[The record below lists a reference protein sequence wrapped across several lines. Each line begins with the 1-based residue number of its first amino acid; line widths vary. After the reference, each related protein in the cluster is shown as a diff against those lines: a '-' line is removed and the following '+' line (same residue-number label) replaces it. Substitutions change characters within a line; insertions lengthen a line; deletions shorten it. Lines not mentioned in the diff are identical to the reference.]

1 VAVLKKNSFFFLS
14 FPFGF
19 VFFTFSFSANARKE
33 ADVETGGDPFERRAE
48 RTAGRKRRSRSRRVR
63 ASFFPPF
70 LLSLPFSLSP
80 FLSLSHNSPLSS
92 PFSPLCLP
100 LGAPTLSLSI
110 PPASPSDSSSPPQ
123 SPSKRN
129 MVRALILVG
138 GFGTRLRPLTLTVPK
153 PIVEFAN
160 LPMIIHQIQV

>member
-1 VAVLKKNSFFFLS
+1 MSTSSLFRSLQML
-14 FPFGF
+14 
-19 VFFTFSFSANARKE
+19 E
-33 ADVETGGDPFERRAE
+33 
-48 RTAGRKRRSRSRRVR
+48 KRRMSRLGVTLSSAGPRGQRGERGGRGREECERV
-63 ASFFPPF
+63 F
-70 LLSLPFSLSP
+70 SLPFFSLSLSLSP
-80 FLSLSHNSPLSS
+80 PFSLSHNSPLSS